1 MISLPNIRL
10 YFLQNILFREYLFLA
25 GGRAPAKFW
34 LQKTAAGRT
43 IYCID
48 HGADSCHSLNLIP
61 AVFVGDCDSVQDDTR
76 EWLKRLPVKMHQFP
90 SDKDKTDTQLAF
102 DLLENKKEAFIILSG
117 AFGGRLDH
125 LFSVLYSFVNANVCG
140 CIADD
145 HEFIF
150 ILRKDEQITLD
161 LEIPPKSI
169 SLLPLSPECEG
180 VSLTG
185 VHWPLHNA
193 ALNQNNLYAISNRL
207 SPDGHRISAANKTG
221 ILALYLCWNEPTA

>member
-10 YFLQNILFREYLFLA
+10 YFLQDISFSEYLFLA
-25 GGRAPAKFW
+25 GGRAPSESW
-34 LQKTAAGRT
+34 LQKTAAGRA
-43 IYCID
+43 IYCVD

-61 AVFVGDCDSVQDDTR
+61 NVFVGDCDSVHDDTR
-76 EWLKRLPVKMHQFP
+76 EWLKRLPVRIHKFP
-90 SDKDKTDTQLAF
+90 SDKDKTDAQLAF
-102 DLLENKKEAFIILSG
+102 DLLEDKKDAFIILSG

-125 LFSVLYSFVNANVCG
+125 LFSLLYSFENANVCG

-161 LEIPPKSI
+161 LEIVPKSI
-169 SLLPLSPECEG
+169 SLLPLSPKCEG

-185 VHWPLHNA
+185 VHWPLHNVS
-193 ALNQNNLYAISNRL
+193 LTQNNPYAISNRL
-207 SPDGHRISAANKTG
+207 SPGEHKISAANKTG
-221 ILALYLCWNEPTA
+221 ILALYICWNEPAA